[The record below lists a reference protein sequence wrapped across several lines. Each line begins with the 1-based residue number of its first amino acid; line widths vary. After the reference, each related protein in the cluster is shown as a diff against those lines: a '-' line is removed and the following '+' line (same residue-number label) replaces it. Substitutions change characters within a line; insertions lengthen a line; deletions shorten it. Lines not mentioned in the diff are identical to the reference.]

1 MKLGDLPDSRNT
13 VLLFDGGFGWN
24 EVGYEEEV
32 VFESNSI
39 LMVFADGHVENISQ
53 ADLSRL
59 KWKP

>member
-1 MKLGDLPDSRNT
+1 

-24 EVGYEEEV
+24 EVGDEKQV

-39 LMVFADGHVENISQ
+39 LMVFADGHVESISQ
-53 ADLSRL
+53 ADLPRL

>member
-1 MKLGDLPDSRNT
+1 

-24 EVGYEEEV
+24 EVGDEKQV

-53 ADLSRL
+53 ADLPRL